1 MGNPLLSPLSENP
14 APPDIPQP
22 SAAQGKANP
31 LMPGATAQQGSP
43 QTASGQPQPSQPQL
57 PPAPSHGQTVTALR
71 HFSALEEELSGI
83 MKDPDLG
90 KSDVRSEIIDSMMR
104 LVGEGIVTAP
114 NAVTELSTLPDKPY
128 EQRAW
133 VNQHFLNVV
142 MAQNAILAHHQM
154 GAMTGQDV
162 GGEDP
167 DEADHA
173 QIMNALTARYGT
185 QANG

>member
-1 MGNPLLSPLSENP
+1 MGNPLLPALSENP

-22 SAAQGKANP
+22 TAAQGKANP
-31 LMPGATAQQGSP
+31 LMPGGMP
-43 QTASGQPQPSQPQL
+43 QEAPGGQQPSQPQL

-90 KSDVRSEIIDSMMR
+90 KSDVRSEVIDSMMR

-114 NAVTELSTLPDKPY
+114 NAVMELSTLPDKPY

-154 GAMTGQDV
+154 GAMTGQNV

-167 DEADHA
+167 DQADHA
-173 QIMNALTARYGT
+173 QIMSSLTSKYGP
-185 QANG
+185 QPNG